1 MFVYFSI
8 CSTHISLKSKLCYT
22 YKQSIPRR
30 QTLIEIQ
37 RYGCWCWRYSSGKN
51 IEILFFVNS
60 TVCLQKQKGFSWSS
74 NKIFF
79 SKICTIMMLY
89 VSNFCWENADYAW
102 EQAYYIIY
110 SELKMMKKLVDAKK
124 GGNFIVSLNHLLEHI
139 FYCFFKTIEQFLI
152 QV

>member
-8 CSTHISLKSKLCYT
+8 CSAHISLKSKLCYT

-60 TVCLQKQKGFSWSS
+60 TVCLQKQKRFLVIQQQNS
-74 NKIFF
+74 FF

-124 GGNFIVSLNHLLEHI
+124 AGNFIVSLNHLHI
-139 FYCFFKTIEQFLI
+139 RTYILLLF
-152 QV
+152 